1 MEYYVYIVFPSD
13 VALRPAVSKSR
24 QVSRGGGGGSSLIGS
39 LICSRQIDAQ
49 CLVPAAI
56 AGMPGRLYV
65 FGLTLLSL

>member
-24 QVSRGGGGGSSLIGS
+24 QVSGGGSSLIGS

>member
-24 QVSRGGGGGSSLIGS
+24 QVSRGGGASLIGS